1 MADSDLLRTL
11 RGRLLVASPSLGDA
25 NFFRAVVLM
34 LEHRGGTLGLVLNR
48 PSSVS
53 IARAAPDW
61 AGLAGPPGMVF
72 RGGPVEPNSAIAL
85 ARYDPAAPLEDDLVS
100 PLHDD
105 IGIVDLSR
113 GPGAFDGRISG
124 IRIFSGYAGWSEGQ
138 LEGEIE
144 NGGWL
149 VLERGAFDSL
159 ARDTA
164 SLWAR
169 GLYRA
174 FAKGPW
180 GNAPVY
186 CGDN

>member
-34 LEHRGGTLGLVLNR
+34 LEHQGGTLGLVLNR
-48 PSSVS
+48 PSSIS

-61 AGLAGPPGMVF
+61 AELAGHPGMVF

-85 ARYDPAAPLEDDLVS
+85 ARCDPDAPLESGLVS

-105 IGIVDLSR
+105 VGIVDLSR
-113 GPGAFDGRISG
+113 APAEFDGRVSG

-144 NGGWL
+144 AGGWL
-149 VLERGAFDSL
+149 VLERGAFDPL

-174 FAKGPW
+174 FANGPW

>member
-1 MADSDLLRTL
+1 MTDSDLLRTL

-34 LEHRGGTLGLVLNR
+34 LEHQGGTLGLVLNR
-48 PSSVS
+48 PSSIS

-61 AGLAGPPGMVF
+61 AELAGPPGMVF
-72 RGGPVEPNSAIAL
+72 RGGPVEPNSAIAI
-85 ARYDPAAPLEDDLVS
+85 ARCDPDAPLESGLVS

-105 IGIVDLSR
+105 VGIVDLSR
-113 GPGAFDGRISG
+113 RPDEFDGRISG
-124 IRIFSGYAGWSEGQ
+124 IRIFSGYAGWTEGQ

-144 NGGWL
+144 AGGWL
-149 VLERGAFDSL
+149 VLERGAFDPL

-174 FAKGPW
+174 FANGPW

>member
-34 LEHRGGTLGLVLNR
+34 LEHQGGTLGLVLNR
-48 PSSVS
+48 PSSIS

-61 AGLAGPPGMVF
+61 AELAGPPGMVF

-85 ARYDPAAPLEDDLVS
+85 VRFDPDAPLESGLVS

-105 IGIVDLSR
+105 VGIVDLSR
-113 GPGAFDGRISG
+113 RPAEFDGRVSG
-124 IRIFSGYAGWSEGQ
+124 IRIFSGYAGWTEGQ

-144 NGGWL
+144 AGGWL
-149 VLERGAFDSL
+149 VLERGAFDPL

-174 FAKGPW
+174 FANGPW

>member
-34 LEHRGGTLGLVLNR
+34 LEHQGGTLGLVLNR
-48 PSSVS
+48 PSSIS

-61 AGLAGPPGMVF
+61 AELAGPPGMVF

-85 ARYDPAAPLEDDLVS
+85 ARCDPAAPLESGLVS

-105 IGIVDLSR
+105 VGIVDLSR
-113 GPGAFDGRISG
+113 APAEFDGRIRG
-124 IRIFSGYAGWSEGQ
+124 IRIFSGYAGWTEGQ

-144 NGGWL
+144 AGGWL
-149 VLERGAFDSL
+149 VLERGAFDPL

-164 SLWAR
+164 SLWSR
-169 GLYRA
+169 GLDRA
-174 FAKGPW
+174 FANGPW

>member
-11 RGRLLVASPSLGDA
+11 RGRLLVAAPSLGDA
-25 NFFRAVVLM
+25 NFFRTVVLM

-48 PSSVS
+48 PSSIP
-53 IARAAPDW
+53 IARAAPEW
-61 AGLAGPPGMVF
+61 AELAGRPQMVF
-72 RGGPVEPNSAIAL
+72 RGGPVEPSAAIAL
-85 ARYDPAAPLEDDLVS
+85 ARYDPGAIEPGLIT

-105 IGIVDLSR
+105 VGVVDLSR
-113 GPGAFDGRISG
+113 SPGEIADRVHD

-144 NGGWL
+144 AGGWL

-159 ARDTA
+159 TADTA
-164 SLWAR
+164 MLWAR
-169 GLYRA
+169 GLQQA
-174 FAKGPW
+174 FANGPW
-180 GNAPVY
+180 GNAAVY